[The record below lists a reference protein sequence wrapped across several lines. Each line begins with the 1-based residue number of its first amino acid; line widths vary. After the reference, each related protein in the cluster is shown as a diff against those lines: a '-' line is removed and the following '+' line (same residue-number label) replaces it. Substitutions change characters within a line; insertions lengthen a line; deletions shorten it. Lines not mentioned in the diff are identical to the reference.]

1 MGLTNPAPPP
11 RVPPPLADSEEP
23 TAEWVAAA
31 LGVGLED
38 ADWLLVCYRFA
49 DPHAPRPPYYCEP
62 L

>member
-1 MGLTNPAPPP
+1 
-11 RVPPPLADSEEP
+11 LADSEEP